1 MVHGIV
7 TSARRRRRESDELRI
22 GRADILLRRDRW
34 DRDYFNL
41 LRWRKR
47 RQGRGAENGNKRRSI
62 VRTKK
67 MIAQRKALEQD
78 LLSLQDEVE
87 AARNELAIMR
97 EIAMDRIAD
106 KILSVIEPRMN
117 YLSEQTAALVGYF
130 SMQERQALEQQ
141 QALEKRR
148 RKKR

>member
-1 MVHGIV
+1 
-7 TSARRRRRESDELRI
+7 
-22 GRADILLRRDRW
+22 
-34 DRDYFNL
+34 
-41 LRWRKR
+41 
-47 RQGRGAENGNKRRSI
+47 
-62 VRTKK
+62 